1 MAVHTRKG
9 VPATGPRLLLPNVL
23 LGALLCAFVAVI
35 HVIDQGGPTALRSPA
50 YVGYLYYALE
60 IAGTVAVLLLLSRR
74 LVQLGWVVALGVAV
88 GPLVGYIVTRS
99 IGLPHY
105 TGDIGNWTEPLGL
118 ASLAVEGLLL
128 ICALAALAATIRA
141 RRQVRSP

>member
-9 VPATGPRLLLPNVL
+9 LPATGPRRLLPSAL
-23 LGALLCAFVAVI
+23 LGALLCAFVVAI
-35 HVIDQGGPTALRSPA
+35 HVIDQGGPTALHSPT

-60 IAGTVAVLLLLSRR
+60 IAGAIAVLLLLSRR
-74 LVQLGWVVALGVAV
+74 LVQLGWVVALGVAA

-105 TGDIGNWTEPLGL
+105 TEDIGNWTEPLGL

-141 RRQVRSP
+141 RSQVRSR

>member
-1 MAVHTRKG
+1 MAVHTRKSA
-9 VPATGPRLLLPNVL
+9 PAAGSRLLLPNVL
-23 LGALLCAFVAVI
+23 FGALLCAFVVAI
-35 HVIDQGGPTALRSPA
+35 HVIDQGGPTALRSPT
-50 YVGYLYYALE
+50 YVGYLYYVLE
-60 IAGTVAVLLLLSRR
+60 VAGTVAVLLLLSRR
-74 LVQLGWVVALGVAV
+74 LVQLGWVVALGVAA

-105 TGDIGNWTEPLGL
+105 TEDIGNWTEPLGL

-141 RRQVRSP
+141 HGQVRSP